1 MSLSYVLA
9 WLLPW
14 LTGTGICLAVTR
26 GARTWADV
34 AAAAGTG
41 FIIGLV
47 LVSLLGSWFAADD
60 VTATFSRT
68 VPWLTGTG
76 VLAWSAAIAL
86 RRRRIL
92 PLAPAMPLV
101 WRALWWMAVVVIVV
115 RLGVLASEAWL
126 RPTFPWDA
134 WSAWAVKPKTWFLLG
149 HHAPFV
155 PVGEWLADD
164 TGGHRTAAIWDYPEL
179 LAWIQIWFASAA
191 GGWNEPLVNLAWT
204 GALAAFA
211 LASYGHWCAFGLRPL
226 PAIGLTYALVS
237 LPLLGA
243 HAALAGYADLW
254 LTVVFGLATLS
265 WMRWMRSGGRAHL
278 VLAAGLALCMPFVK
292 LEGAVWLLL
301 ASVVAV
307 LALLPRRWR
316 WSVVAALGLLALTGI
331 VLGGFVFPMLGLGWV
346 SVSWGQVGIPALG
359 ELDLRWR
366 PVGTQMLAGLLTLPN
381 WHLLWY
387 VVPLVLAWRWRVVAT
402 TRDVRAL
409 AALVASCAAFLFV
422 LFFFTDASAWAE
434 NYTSANRLVLHLVG
448 PVFTLLAVLLVDAFP
463 AAPDTAPA
471 PGGPTAPA

>member
-14 LTGTGICLAVTR
+14 VTGTGICFAVTR
-26 GARTWADV
+26 GPRTWSDAV
-34 AAAAGTG
+34 AAAGTG
-41 FIIGLV
+41 FIVGFV
-47 LVSLLGSWFAADD
+47 LVSLLGSWVAADD
-60 VTATFSRT
+60 VTAAFTRT
-68 VPWLTGTG
+68 APWLTGIG
-76 VLAWSAAIAL
+76 VLAWSAAVAL

-92 PLAPAMPLV
+92 PLEGSLPTAWRVV
-101 WRALWWMAVVVIVV
+101 WWLAAAAIVV
-115 RLGVLASEAWL
+115 RLGVLAGEAWL

-134 WSAWAVKPKTWFLLG
+134 WSAWAVKPKAWFLLG
-149 HHAPFV
+149 HHAPYV
-155 PVGEWLADD
+155 PVGEWLADA
-164 TGGHRTAAIWDYPEL
+164 TGNLRTAAIWDYPEL

-204 GALAAFA
+204 GALAALA
-211 LASYGHWCAFGLRPL
+211 LACYGHWRMLGLRPL
-226 PAIGLTYALVS
+226 PAIGLAYALVS

-243 HAALAGYADLW
+243 HVALAGYADLW
-254 LTVVFGLATLS
+254 LAVVFGLATLS
-265 WMRWMRSGGRAHL
+265 WMRWMRSGERAQL
-278 VLAAGLALCMPFVK
+278 AIAAGLALCMPFVK

-301 ASVVAV
+301 SSVVAV

-316 WSVVAALGLLALTGI
+316 WGIVAVIVVLALLGI
-331 VLGGFVFPMLGLGWV
+331 VFGGFVFPMLGLGWV

-402 TRDVRAL
+402 ARDVRAL
-409 AALVASCAAFLFV
+409 AVLVAACAAFLFV

-448 PVFTLLAVLLVDAFP
+448 PVFTLLALLLVDAFR
-463 AAPDTAPA
+463 AAPGTAPA
-471 PGGPTAPA
+471 PAGPNAPA

>member
-14 LTGTGICLAVTR
+14 LTGTGICLAATR

-60 VTATFSRT
+60 VTATFSR
-68 VPWLTGTG
+68 VAPWLTGTG

-92 PLAPAMPLV
+92 PLAPAMPTM
-101 WRALWWMAVVVIVV
+101 WRALWWLAVVVIVA

-149 HHAPFV
+149 HQAPFV
-155 PVGEWLADD
+155 PVGGWLADG
-164 TGGHRTAAIWDYPEL
+164 TGGSRTAAIWDYPEL
-179 LAWIQIWFASAA
+179 LAWIQVWFASAA

-204 GALAAFA
+204 GALAALA
-211 LASYGHWCAFGLRPL
+211 LASYGYWSAFGLRPL

-254 LTVVFGLATLS
+254 LAVVFGLATLS
-265 WMRWMRSGGRAHL
+265 WVRWLRSGERAHL

-301 ASVVAV
+301 SSVVAA

-316 WSVVAALGLLALTGI
+316 WGVVAALGVLGVTGI

-387 VVPLVLAWRWRVVAT
+387 VVPLVLAWRWRVVVAA
-402 TRDVRAL
+402 RDARAL
-409 AALVASCAAFLFV
+409 AALVGSCAVFLFV

-448 PVFTLLAVLLVDAFP
+448 PVFTLIAVLLVDAFP
-463 AAPDTAPA
+463 AVPGTAPA
-471 PGGPTAPA
+471 PEGPTAPA